1 MSLRRKT
8 DDDRQ
13 PDEAAGSGQ
22 RAAGSGGLQTRI
34 WVKSKAFKREEGRG
48 LLFPRGQEQL
58 GKRLGRE
65 GRCLLEKRDT
75 FVCGRWED
83 AAGFVSQEDTDGQ
96 WVRGDSLISSTWK
109 GLEGLSL
116 EPPPSRP
123 PPPPRLRRPGGDQ

>member
-1 MSLRRKT
+1 MRRKT

-75 FVCGRWED
+75 E
-83 AAGFVSQEDTDGQ
+83 AALIPRKKFAHSSAGDGKMLQ
-96 WVRGDSLISSTWK
+96 VL
-109 GLEGLSL
+109 
-116 EPPPSRP
+116 
-123 PPPPRLRRPGGDQ
+123 